1 MYPILALALL
11 AFIIVGSVLVAIGV
25 PVFFGMMAYDVMES
39 RKTVPLHEKEARR
52 RVTVQRGTAR
62 AFVVVGGVF
71 WSVASLAGLYSF
83 HVTGMNDA
91 LFAAFYPLVAVIA
104 TLIVGWYYER
114 ITAVLLLLASVAVV
128 AAGVIYQFDLGASLL
143 VAVALI
149 GPMLT
154 ASTLFWL
161 ARVDQDAYERATE
174 IKLELA
180 PLFAARSSLSPARIA
195 A

>member
-71 WSVASLAGLYSF
+71 WSVASLAG
-83 HVTGMNDA
+83 

-180 PLFAARSSLSPARIA
+180 PLFAARSSLSA
-195 A
+195 